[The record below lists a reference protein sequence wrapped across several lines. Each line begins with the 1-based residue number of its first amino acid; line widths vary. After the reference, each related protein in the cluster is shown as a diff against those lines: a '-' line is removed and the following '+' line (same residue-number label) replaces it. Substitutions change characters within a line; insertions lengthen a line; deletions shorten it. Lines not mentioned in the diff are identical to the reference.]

1 MGALLQGVIGPPVG
15 AEELG
20 RNRIRY
26 ALPALALA
34 AARILLLVSVF
45 LPYWSMV
52 LEAPQYPDGLELVA
66 YVNRLEGDVK
76 EIDGLNHYI
85 GMRPLNDAASMERAA
100 SVWMVIAMAVLI
112 ELAAALRSR
121 WALLLALPVIMFP
134 FGFVFDL
141 QFWLWSHGSN
151 LDPKAPL
158 SSSVKPF
165 VPPALGIGTIG
176 QFRTLGSVEV
186 GWWFACA
193 SSAATL
199 VGLWFHRR
207 AYKPLHDA
215 LRRGDGP
222 RP

>member
-1 MGALLQGVIGPPVG
+1 MMASALQRVVGPRVG

-20 RNRIRY
+20 RHRARY

-66 YVNRLEGDVK
+66 YPNRLEGDVK
-76 EIDGLNHYI
+76 EIDGLNHYT
-85 GMRPLNDAASMERAA
+85 GMRPLHDAASMERAA

-112 ELAAALRSR
+112 ELAAVVHSR
-121 WALLLALPVIMFP
+121 WALLLALPVLCFP
-134 FGFVFDL
+134 AGFLLDL
-141 QFWLWSHGSN
+141 QYWLWSHGTS

-176 QFRTLGSVEV
+176 QFRTLGSVEL

-199 VGLWFHRR
+199 LGMWLHRR

-215 LRRGDGP
+215 LRAQEAAG
-222 RP
+222 

>member
-1 MGALLQGVIGPPVG
+1 MRALLRSVIGPRVG
-15 AEELG
+15 AAELD
-20 RNRIRY
+20 RDRTRF

-34 AARILLLVSVF
+34 VARILLLSSVF

-66 YVNRLEGDVK
+66 YVNRLEGDVA

-85 GMRPLNDAASMERAA
+85 GMRPLNEAASMERAA
-100 SVWMVIAMAVLI
+100 SVWMVIAMAVFI
-112 ELAAALRSR
+112 ELAATIRSK
-121 WALLLALPVIMFP
+121 WAALLALPVLMYP
-134 FGFVFDL
+134 FGFLLDL

-151 LDPKAPL
+151 LDPRAPL
-158 SSSVKPF
+158 SSSVQPF

-176 QFRTLGSVEV
+176 QFRTLGVVEI

-207 AYKPLHDA
+207 AYKPLNDA
-215 LRRGDGP
+215 MRGGGS
-222 RP
+222 RS